1 MRLLLVFL
9 LIFSLAGCGENQESS
24 DRLSQKEETCNQLR
38 QMEISQLN
46 SRNTI
51 DSMNKEHS
59 SEAMQ
64 SALDDAD
71 DGLDVLQAKLIK
83 ECSDY
88 QY

>member
-1 MRLLLVFL
+1 MRSLLVVL
-9 LIFSLAGCGENQESS
+9 LVFSLAGCGENEESS
-24 DRLSQKEETCNQLR
+24 DQLSQKEESCNHLR
-38 QMEISQLN
+38 QMVISQLN

-51 DSMNKEHS
+51 DSINKEHS

-83 ECSDY
+83 ECSE
-88 QY
+88 